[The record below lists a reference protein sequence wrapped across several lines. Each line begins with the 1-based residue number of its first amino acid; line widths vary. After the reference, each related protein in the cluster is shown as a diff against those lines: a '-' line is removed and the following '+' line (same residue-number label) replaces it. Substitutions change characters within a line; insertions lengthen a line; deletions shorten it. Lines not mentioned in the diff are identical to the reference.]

1 MTSDVSKSTEQQA
14 NESVL
19 LRDDRDSMAVLT
31 LNRPKA
37 RNCLSEELLN
47 ALQREIDEIAESK
60 TVKVAIINANGPVF
74 SSGHDIKELEA
85 HRSDPD
91 GGRGYYEKIFALC
104 SRLMTSIVRC
114 PKPVI
119 AAVEGTATAAG
130 AQLVATCDLAVC
142 ATDSRFCTPG
152 VHIGLFCSTPMVALS
167 RNVGR
172 KRAMEMLL
180 LGEMVGAEDAAAF
193 GLVNR
198 VAAPGSVLAE
208 ATAMAEKI
216 ASKSSPTIAIGK
228 KTFYRQVE
236 EPLGEA
242 YDTAA
247 QAMTANMMIADAEE
261 GLDAFLA
268 KRKPHWTDS

>member
-1 MTSDVSKSTEQQA
+1 MAEASKADDTGK
-14 NESVL
+14 NEDVL
-19 LRDDRDSMAVLT
+19 LRDDKDAIAVLT
-31 LNRPKA
+31 LNRPRA

-47 ALQREIDEIAESK
+47 ALQREIDEVAKSK
-60 TVKVAIINANGPVF
+60 TVKVAIITANGPVF

-85 HRSDPD
+85 HRGDPD
-91 GGRGYYEKIFALC
+91 GGRGYYEKIFAIC
-104 SRLMTSIVRC
+104 SKLMTSIVRC
-114 PKPVI
+114 PKPII

-198 VAAPGSVLAE
+198 VVPAGAVLAE

-216 ASKSSPTIAIGK
+216 AIKASPTIAIGK

-247 QAMTANMMIADAEE
+247 EAMTANMMIADAEE
-261 GLDAFLA
+261 GLEAFLE
-268 KRKPHWTDS
+268 KRKPHWSDS